1 MKLNLLF
8 FVMDLLIL
16 LAYPIIFV
24 HGKLR
29 SFTESRESVLVP
41 NLLVA
46 VPVTLGK

>member
-8 FVMDLLIL
+8 FVMDLLTI

-29 SFTESRESVLVP
+29 PFVESRKSLLLP

-46 VPVTLGK
+46 VPVTPGK